1 MVRHPAGRALGRPDD
16 PRGHAVGCVPSAAS
30 ADRPAPPRGAQRR
43 RVRDPVRERVG
54 GVRRSAPDRYID
66 LVRLAFEAF
75 GGGTSTPAF
84 ADFSADVEWRMSTD
98 EPDARTH
105 RGIAAVRR
113 FVDSLADPWA
123 NRFSDVMQ
131 FEPLIDRGDAV
142 VVPWTAR
149 VAGRESGIVLDINET
164 YVVTVRG
171 GAIVRVDEY
180 RTTEE
185 AFRGP

>member
-1 MVRHPAGRALGRPDD
+1 M
-16 PRGHAVGCVPSAAS
+16 AAE
-30 ADRPAPPRGAQRR
+30 D
-43 RVRDPVRERVG
+43 VEL
-54 GVRRSAPDRYID
+54 VRR
-66 LVRLAFEAF
+66 AFEAF
-75 GGGTSTPAF
+75 SRGDFDTAF
-84 ADFSADVEWRMSTD
+84 ADFSADVVWRMSTD

-105 RGIAAVRR
+105 QGIAAVRR

-149 VAGRESGIVLDINET
+149 VAGRESGIVLDVNET
-164 YVVTVRG
+164 YVVTLRAG
-171 GAIVRVDEY
+171 KIVRVEEY

-185 AFRGP
+185 ALGDP